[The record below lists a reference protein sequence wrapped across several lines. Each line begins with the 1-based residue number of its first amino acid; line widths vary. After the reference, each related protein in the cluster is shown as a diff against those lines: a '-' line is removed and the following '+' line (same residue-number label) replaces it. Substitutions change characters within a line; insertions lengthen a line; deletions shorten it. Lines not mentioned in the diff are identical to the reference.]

1 MRIEI
6 TGRGIYGPAGEVP
19 VGTIIETSAEPTGLD
34 GRYRVLSDEKGK
46 TPVIN
51 PLDHDGDGK
60 DGGAKPN
67 DPPSERDELKK
78 QAAELGLEFP
88 ANIRTDKLRELID
101 AKLAS

>member
-6 TGRGIYGPAGEVP
+6 THGGIYGAAGEVEI
-19 VGTIIETSAEPTGLD
+19 GTIIDVSDEPKGLD

-51 PLDHDGDGK
+51 PLDHDGNGK
-60 DGGAKPN
+60 AGGAQPN

-88 ANIRTDKLRELID
+88 ANIKTEKLKELID
-101 AKLAS
+101 AKLAA